1 MWLPFFRRIWLGL
14 LAAVALLTLQ
24 SAGIYLYWGLWPV
37 FCVRSQRG
45 TAFRFGVQCR
55 GGCHLRRFPLP
66 LHGLPHHR
74 AGKES
79 RQASCT
85 WPTGR
90 PDYGGRNKRHIAD
103 FEFRIDRVIII
114 VPECVE
120 GDVFSVKPVLT
131 EINRDSVLETE

>member
-1 MWLPFFRRIWLGL
+1 MASIFRRIWLGL

-24 SAGIYLYWGLWPV
+24 SAGICLYWGLCQFSASDPSE
-37 FCVRSQRG
+37 VRRSVSESNAVAAVTSDVSPYLFMVSLITG
-45 TAFRFGVQCR
+45 
-55 GGCHLRRFPLP
+55 
-66 LHGLPHHR
+66 
-74 AGKES
+74 AGKKS
-79 RQASCT
+79 RQPSCT

-114 VPECVE
+114 VPECIE
-120 GDVFSVKPVLT
+120 CNIFSVKPVLT